1 MRATGIVVAVVL
13 AVALAGCADDPSAS
27 QPPPVETPSATP
39 TPTPTPSPTAPPTPT
54 WPPAQTYEPPTGP
67 IQLTKAMTKPGT
79 KLRFGQRAVVPM
91 RYRNSFSHDETE
103 GVVTVVV
110 QPVKRT
116 STANLEG
123 NFDEESTQLLKG
135 KYVYYSRVEI
145 TLVSGDVSG
154 AITPTMH
161 GIRSRG
167 RDAQFA
173 LIGGELPELCPE
185 SAAPTPFD
193 TKGAR
198 WVTCAIAVGTGSSP
212 IRGFTWEAPPYGEEL
227 QVFDEPPPQYNE
239 FYDLGPITWTAG

>member
-1 MRATGIVVAVVL
+1 MRAWGIVVAVVL
-13 AVALAGCADDPSAS
+13 ALAPAGCSDDRPAS
-27 QPPPVETPSATP
+27 QPPVETPSATP
-39 TPTPTPSPTAPPTPT
+39 TPTPTATPPAPPTPT
-54 WPPAQTYEPPTGP
+54 WPPAPTYEPPTGP

-79 KLRFGQRAVVPM
+79 RLRFGQQALVPM
-91 RYRNSFSHDETE
+91 RYRDSFSNDETE

-110 QPVKRT
+110 RPVKRT
-116 STANLEG
+116 STDNLEG
-123 NFDEESTQLLKG
+123 NFDEQSTKLLKG

-145 TLVSGDVSG
+145 TLVSGDLSG

-185 SAAPTPFD
+185 SSAPASFD

-227 QVFDEPPPQYNE
+227 QIFDEPPSQYNE
-239 FYDLGPITWTAG
+239 FYGLGPITWTGG